1 MKRVMLM
8 LTAVIVCSLSAW
20 CQSSAATIGRAVTQS
35 NNFAFAKKMLIN
47 DGFVYSQK
55 SSTDRC
61 AVYEYPGARYVD
73 EAMIIKIYKLSKSNK
88 VEKCVILLGQKYLS
102 SFGSSLR
109 KLGYTRTNTY
119 GLSIE
124 PFQGLYEDGEFAV
137 GERINS
143 RGWYEATFF
152 RWGQDVKFE

>member
-8 LTAVIVCSLSAW
+8 FMAVMVCSLSAW
-20 CQSSAATIGRAVTQS
+20 CQSSAAIIGRAVTQS
-35 NNFAFAKKMLIN
+35 NDFAFAKKMLIN

-55 SSTDRC
+55 SSTANC
-61 AVYEYPGARYVD
+61 AVYEYPDARYAD
-73 EAMIIKIYKLSKSNK
+73 EVMNIKIYKLPKSNK

-102 SFGSSLR
+102 SFGGSLR
-109 KLGYTRTNTY
+109 KLGYTYASTN
-119 GLSIE
+119 GLSIK

-143 RGWYEATFF
+143 KGWYEATFF
-152 RWGQDVKFE
+152 RWGQGVKFE